1 MRTWAG
7 GGELGLALPPGRAP
21 RSPEAP
27 QPGRV
32 IPGTN
37 VKKINK

>member
-1 MRTWAG
+1 MKRG
-7 GGELGLALPPGRAP
+7 PGGELRLAAPPGRAT
-21 RSPEAP
+21 RSPEA

-37 VKKINK
+37 VKKNK